1 MTSAV
6 ASVEALCYCGDQ
18 SCGNRSDTVCLVR
31 GASIARALFTG
42 LVAVRTS
49 VVSVSL
55 SGLDTPLPITAAMFT
70 DIDVHAVSIVIDLNS
85 VASHQSA

>member
-42 LVAVRTS
+42 LVAVRIS

-55 SGLDTPLPITAAMFT
+55 SGGTPLPITTAMFT
-70 DIDVHAVSIVIDLNS
+70 DIDVYAVSIVIP
-85 VASHQSA
+85 Q